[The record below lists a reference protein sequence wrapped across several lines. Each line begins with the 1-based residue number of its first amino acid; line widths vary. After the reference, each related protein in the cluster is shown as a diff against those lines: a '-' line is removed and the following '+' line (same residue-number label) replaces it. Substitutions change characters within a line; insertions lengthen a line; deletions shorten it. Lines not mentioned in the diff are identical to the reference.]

1 MMRYGMMKR
10 LTLAAAALL
19 ATPVHA
25 EMSEPLIWGLSV
37 NQLERVTGDGEA
49 IAWDADF
56 KIGRDISNL
65 QLEAEGER
73 ALGGDSQG
81 RAKAYYTQA
90 VSAFWDV
97 KAGLAY
103 DYAPGTHLTHLALG
117 VQGLAPQWIETE
129 AVAYVSEDGDLTGEV
144 TLETE
149 LLLTPDLTLV
159 PELTIGL
166 SAGEVPARGL
176 GQGLTDIAFEPR
188 LKWRAARNV
197 QPYIGYE
204 YKRLFG
210 GTAGAARAVGEDRT
224 AEAVLLG
231 VNFWY

>member
-1 MMRYGMMKR
+1 MNMKY
-10 LTLAAAALL
+10 LIAAATLL
-19 ATPVHA
+19 ATPAYA
-25 EMSEPLIWGLSV
+25 EMTEPLIWGLSV
-37 NQLERVTGDGEA
+37 NQLERVTGDEEA

-56 KIGRDISNL
+56 KIGRDMSKL
-65 QLEAEGER
+65 QIEVEGER
-73 ALGGDSQG
+73 ALGGDVAG

-103 DYAPGTHLTHLALG
+103 DYAPGEHLTHVALG

-129 AVAYVSEDGDLTGEV
+129 AVAYLSEDGDLTGEI

-149 LLLTPDLTLV
+149 LLLTADLTLV
-159 PELTIGL
+159 PELTLGL
-166 SAGEVPARGL
+166 SAQDVLALGL

-210 GTAGAARAVGEDRT
+210 GTAGAARAAGEDRS
-224 AEAVLLG
+224 AEALLLG
-231 VNFWY
+231 VSFWY